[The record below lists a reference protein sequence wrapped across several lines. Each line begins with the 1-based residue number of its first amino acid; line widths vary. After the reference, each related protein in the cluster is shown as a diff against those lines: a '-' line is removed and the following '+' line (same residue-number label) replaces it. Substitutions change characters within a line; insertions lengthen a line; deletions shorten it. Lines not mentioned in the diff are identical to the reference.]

1 MIPTTSFEF
10 FITQEMEEG
19 VNISMDLKVG
29 V

>member
-10 FITQEMEEG
+10 FTTQEMEEG
-19 VNISMDLKVG
+19 VNISMDLEVG